1 MRSLDTNIKT
11 EFITKHNVEGD
22 SSIST
27 ASTRKHWLGFPRS
40 GHKRDNSG
48 DSSDQSSRH
57 EKGSKSSRRSRA
69 FTASKGDSSSLKK
82 KAESASLHRRPKSVD
97 CTPRPSSYRGVSA
110 SSFNSAQDNIADP
123 SDFVHYLKEVQK
135 PEIVEVG
142 KLHKLR
148 ILLRNETVIW
158 VDSFISSGGMDEL
171 IQLLYR
177 IIQVEWRLV
186 STNRWHFCDCM
197 LTC

>member
-22 SSIST
+22 SSTSA
-27 ASTRKHWLGFPRS
+27 ASTRKHWFGFPKS
-40 GHKRDNSG
+40 GHRRDGSG
-48 DSSDQSSRH
+48 DSSDQSSRN

-69 FTASKGDSSSLKK
+69 FTISKSDSSSLKK
-82 KAESASLHRRPKSVD
+82 KSESASSHKRPKSVD
-97 CTPRPSSYRGVSA
+97 FPPRPSSYRGVSA
-110 SSFNSAQDNIADP
+110 SSFSSAPENIADP

-148 ILLRNETVIW
+148 ILLRNETVVW
-158 VDSFISSGGMDEL
+158 VDNFISNGGMDEL

-177 IIQVEWRLV
+177 IIQVEWRYV
-186 STNRWHFCDCM
+186 
-197 LTC
+197 

>member
-1 MRSLDTNIKT
+1 MRDKMRSLDTNIKT

-22 SSIST
+22 SSISA

-40 GHKRDNSG
+40 GHRRDGSG
-48 DSSDQSSRH
+48 DSSDQNSRN
-57 EKGSKSSRRSRA
+57 EKGSRSSRRSRA
-69 FTASKGDSSSLKK
+69 FTASKGDASSLKK
-82 KAESASLHRRPKSVD
+82 KAESASSHRRPKSVD

-123 SDFVHYLKEVQK
+123 TDFVHYLKEIQK

-148 ILLRNETVIW
+148 ILLRNETVVW
-158 VDSFISSGGMDEL
+158 VESFISNGGMDEL

-186 STNRWHFCDCM
+186 SISR
-197 LTC
+197 